1 MFKTWRTNRMNWPRF
16 ASRCTNLEQKGQAE
30 APSFSDGSSLIAS
43 TKKSE
48 PYTNGTLTCCLR
60 FKRTHIQ
67 GTQRWKDLLSD
78 LVILFNGESMMNL
91 DPYVDGLRAAQRE
104 HPDISR
110 IMVTG
115 HSLGGT
121 MAWAVATRLKD
132 LGHADVSGHV
142 FNPGSTWDMD
152 KYFTEERLSEVVA
165 HHVVCDPLSA
175 GWSKTEEMISYKPLL
190 KNTHSLQ
197 NSLETPSRMGPERW
211 KHPENVVG
219 TRQWYQANNLSY
231 KRGARDAGRGDWVH
245 CGTGAVQGELKKKS
259 VPRWPATKVKEKAKK
274 SSSFTSKVSLFLS
287 KDVQRSAESLLS
299 LSGSQSLPSIV
310 LGQVPYP
317 PTPAFVRDMM
327 RRWCEE
333 DAAREERERQE
344 AEEAARLLEEIN
356 NQ

>member
-1 MFKTWRTNRMNWPRF
+1 MATRHEDRDAMPPSTGKKKAAKKSVRPGLAAHMHPPGGLRELVVEFKGPPPFQLCGRGDVVSECYRNWPQKVLHIPDIPHIVEDPPNPDFLKRCKDGWDNDGRRAAENCF
-16 ASRCTNLEQKGQAE
+16 VRRIQRGWRIIEVNRVPVTPEGVAAALEKVKDSGKYTITFDFTACQQQLDLTASQALPK
-30 APSFSDGSSLIAS
+30 AKAKPN
-43 TKKSE
+43 
-48 PYTNGTLTCCLR
+48 P
-60 FKRTHIQ
+60 
-67 GTQRWKDLLSD
+67 RWKCPKS
-78 LVILFNGESMMNL
+78 F
-91 DPYVDGLRAAQRE
+91 
-104 HPDISR
+104 
-110 IMVTG
+110 
-115 HSLGGT
+115 
-121 MAWAVATRLKD
+121 
-132 LGHADVSGHV
+132 
-142 FNPGSTWDMD
+142 
-152 KYFTEERLSEVVA
+152 
-165 HHVVCDPLSA
+165 
-175 GWSKTEEMISYKPLL
+175 PLL
-190 KNTHSLQ
+190 HAG
-197 NSLETPSRMGPERW
+197 LEGHLYREPSRMGPERW

-259 VPRWPATKVKEKAKK
+259 VPRWPATKVKEIAKK

-344 AEEAARLLEEIN
+344 AEEAARLLEEFN
-356 NQ
+356 TQ